1 MMIKKIAFICTGNSA
16 RSQMAEGFGRYYAK
30 KLNKN
35 IKVFSAG
42 ANPAGYVNPYAVKV
56 MKEKGIDISKNF
68 SKSLNEIPL
77 NEIDYIITLCGDAKE
92 NCPVIHKAETFHWG
106 LPDPAKIEGSEEAKL
121 KVFREIR
128 DEIENKILNFFK
140 LI

>member
-1 MMIKKIAFICTGNSA
+1 
-16 RSQMAEGFGRYYAK
+16 MAEGFGRYYAK

-42 ANPAGYVNPYAVKV
+42 ANPVGYVNPYAIKV
-56 MKEKGIDISKNF
+56 MEEKGIDISKNF

-92 NCPVIHKAETFHWG
+92 NCPVIYKAKTFYWG
-106 LPDPAKIEGSEEAKL
+106 LPDPAKVEGSEETKL

-128 DEIENKILNFFK
+128 NEIENKILDFFK
-140 LI
+140 LL